1 MRSTASLV
9 FVLAV
14 LGVGCGDDTK
24 QPVNP
29 DAGLDASVDAP
40 PDAPPDPP
48 VTRYCR
54 AINEVICA
62 GLTTCSCRFDT
73 RPYDATACVEA
84 RTAECVENTTA
95 QAADVA
101 AGRAELDEVSLAR
114 CLTALEAAVGD
125 CDAGDLPA
133 ACRDTLLSTAAIG
146 ATCEL
151 AGGGLAYCADGAG
164 VCGPGNECL
173 ALPSSGQA
181 CLGGVVCGRDLACVS
196 GMCQPPG
203 AADDPCE
210 PGSCGGSLVCGPDF
224 TCIPP
229 GAINGACFTTE
240 QCAEGLACVQADGS
254 GTCQPAIAQD
264 AGCTGPSQC
273 GAERSCVPAPEN
285 RTCTTPDGVGD
296 SCETDSCGDDLTCS
310 SGDLTCVAL
319 PGLNDSCLD
328 GTCADGLL
336 CDDGTYTCITA
347 PGVGETCAVG
357 SRFCAEGLGCRESTN
372 TCEVPP
378 GDGEPCVLNP
388 PEYLCASGFGCDF
401 DQGQICVAQGT
412 AGASCTSDRGC
423 VAATYCETSTNTC
436 KPRLAAGAA
445 CEDGNECQAGH
456 ECAFVAGVATC
467 RPIPTANQ
475 PCTFDCAGDLACKG
489 PAGTCAPALCSVR

>member
-62 GLTTCSCRFDT
+62 GLTTCGCRFDT

-151 AGGGLAYCADGAG
+151 AGGGLAFCAAGAG
-164 VCGPGNECL
+164 VCGPGDNECL
-173 ALPSSGQA
+173 ALPASGQA
-181 CLGGVVCGRDLACVS
+181 CLGGVMCGRDLACV
-196 GMCQPPG
+196 
-203 AADDPCE
+203 
-210 PGSCGGSLVCGPDF
+210 GG
-224 TCIPP
+224 
-229 GAINGACFTTE
+229 
-240 QCAEGLACVQADGS
+240 
-254 GTCQPAIAQD
+254 
-264 AGCTGPSQC
+264 
-273 GAERSCVPAPEN
+273 
-285 RTCTTPDGVGD
+285 
-296 SCETDSCGDDLTCS
+296 
-310 SGDLTCVAL
+310 
-319 PGLNDSCLD
+319 
-328 GTCADGLL
+328 
-336 CDDGTYTCITA
+336 
-347 PGVGETCAVG
+347 
-357 SRFCAEGLGCRESTN
+357 
-372 TCEVPP
+372 
-378 GDGEPCVLNP
+378 
-388 PEYLCASGFGCDF
+388 
-401 DQGQICVAQGT
+401 
-412 AGASCTSDRGC
+412 
-423 VAATYCETSTNTC
+423 
-436 KPRLAAGAA
+436 
-445 CEDGNECQAGH
+445 
-456 ECAFVAGVATC
+456 
-467 RPIPTANQ
+467 
-475 PCTFDCAGDLACKG
+475 
-489 PAGTCAPALCSVR
+489 